1 MHYPS
6 AHAHSPAGAR
16 PSVSATADAATAE
29 RFLRLPE
36 VMATCCLCRSS
47 IYQKIAAGE
56 FPQPVR
62 LTAHSVAWVASEIQQ
77 WIAARIATRQS

>member
-6 AHAHSPAGAR
+6 AHAHSPAGTH
-16 PSVSATADAATAE
+16 SSAPATTE

-36 VMATCCLCRSS
+36 VMSTCGLCRSS
-47 IYQKIAAGE
+47 IYQKVSTGE

-62 LTAHSVAWVASEIQQ
+62 LTRSSIAWVASEIQQ
-77 WIAARIATRQS
+77 WVAARIAARQS